1 MFLSRELSLVNKT
14 IKYRILSSCD
24 LLSCVQGFAR
34 EMRIIR
40 IDKRIRKICFFNYLI
55 VDEKIRTS

>member
-1 MFLSRELSLVNKT
+1 MFLSHELSLVNKT

-40 IDKRIRKICFFNYLI
+40 IDKRITKIFFF
-55 VDEKIRTS
+55 